1 MTERVPAIVAR
12 GLAKAY
18 TGGVVAL
25 VSLDLEVRSG
35 EVLGLVGQNG
45 AGKTTALSLLA
56 GRLRP
61 TAGTAA
67 VLGIDT
73 ARDPLGV
80 RRLAGFL
87 PGGDDTFE
95 RLTGREIVELC
106 ARLHGL
112 ASADAVSRATDLLDL
127 LDLAEADRDRLA
139 DTYSTGMRR
148 KVQLACALV
157 HAPRVLLLDEP
168 LTGLDPVAAAV
179 VRRLLRDLAARGRAV
194 VVSSH
199 ALDAVERLCDR
210 VVVLHEGRV
219 RASGSLVELR
229 TASGRPPDAAL
240 EDVFLALVGG
250 GGGGAT
256 PEWLR

>member
-1 MTERVPAIVAR
+1 MTGGVSAVVAR
-12 GLAKAY
+12 GLAKVYA
-18 TGGVVAL
+18 GGVVAL
-25 VSLDLEVRSG
+25 HELDLEVRSG

-61 TAGTAA
+61 TGGAAA
-67 VLGIDT
+67 VLGIDA

-87 PGGDDTFE
+87 PGDDDTFE

-112 ASADAVSRATDLLDL
+112 APAEAVARTRDLLDL
-127 LDLAEADRDRLA
+127 LDLAESDRDRLA

-168 LTGLDPVAAAV
+168 LTGLDPIAAAV
-179 VRRLLRDLAARGRAV
+179 VRRLVRDLAARGRAI

-210 VVVLHEGRV
+210 IVVLHDGRV
-219 RASGSLVELR
+219 RASGTLVELR
-229 TASGRPPDAAL
+229 AASGCPPDAAL
-240 EDVFLALVGG
+240 EDVFLALVGE